1 MRKGKEISKMSS
13 YRKLFFFL
21 VETYSGH
28 NTEDRLLFRY
38 VVLAALPRGKLAPAE
53 GTSCLML
60 YV

>member
-1 MRKGKEISKMSS
+1 MSS
-13 YRKLFFFL
+13 YRKLFFFFFL

-53 GTSCLML
+53 GTSGLML